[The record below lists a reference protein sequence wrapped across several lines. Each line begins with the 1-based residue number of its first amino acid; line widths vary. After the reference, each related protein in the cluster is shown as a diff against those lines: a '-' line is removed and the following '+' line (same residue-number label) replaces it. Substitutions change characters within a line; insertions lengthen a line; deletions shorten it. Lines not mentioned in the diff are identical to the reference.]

1 MTIATKIAAQLAAE
15 IGKPQNAD
23 LIERQLVQDGRL
35 SRALEHFKA
44 LRELEAETGCCS
56 HCEGRGTVPP
66 GGNHPYSDCEREL
79 CVECDGTGE
88 SA

>member
-1 MTIATKIAAQLAAE
+1 MTYPAKIAAQLAAE

-23 LIERQLVQDGRL
+23 LIERQLVQDGRVSRIL
-35 SRALEHFKA
+35 SGYPLYSRP
-44 LRELEAETGCCS
+44 RSDDPCPC
-56 HCEGRGTVPP
+56 CEGRGTVPP
-66 GGNHPYSDCEREL
+66 AGNRPYFDREEVL